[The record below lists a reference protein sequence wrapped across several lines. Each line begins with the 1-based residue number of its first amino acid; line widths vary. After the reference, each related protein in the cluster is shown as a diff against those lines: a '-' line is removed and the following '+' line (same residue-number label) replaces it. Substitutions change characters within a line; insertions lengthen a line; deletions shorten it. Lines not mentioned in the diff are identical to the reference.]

1 MHTLAHILHRRGFG
15 HELCHFIVKLHSIIN
30 MLKDDNVSAKEKNDL
45 LKDIIGRIEYSSI
58 DKGRNK
64 GSEITLD
71 IYLL

>member
-1 MHTLAHILHRRGFG
+1 
-15 HELCHFIVKLHSIIN
+15 

-58 DKGRNK
+58 DKERNK